1 MTTTQPISSPATTSA
16 AASSTRTR
24 SARFAWTVT
33 GYVLLLLLAA
43 FVRAITYERYLPVFE
58 HIDESYRF
66 IHAYQIRPDAPLG
79 DQYGV
84 IEWAHGF
91 PPLQPWVALWSQR
104 WVERVTLFPT
114 PPDYVRALRA
124 LSAALNVGTVALIA
138 ATGWRLARAHGPGIA
153 AWVGLLAALPWAVAP
168 RVVGTGNLALMDPLI
183 FPCVALALLL
193 AVISIQ
199 EDSALA
205 TFGSLLA
212 VIAAIYLKYLLVY
225 ALWLPFC
232 AVAVLIWRRRWRA
245 LPWIA
250 GMGVVSAGTAG
261 WLVFVH
267 KALELDNRES
277 EAFYESGLAN
287 MLSLTR
293 NLDNLAYTLSESIGV
308 WTFALTLLAGVVAYV
323 VARRRGA
330 STIDLRWLA
339 LLLPYMLANLMLTSS
354 VDILRTWEPH
364 WYRVRY
370 TLPTATGLMVLWAL
384 AAAQVVLALRGR
396 RWLARAV
403 PVTLA
408 LVVGIPSVAVNVA
421 NARAWA
427 EPHTFER
434 IWAWADATLPADGDF
449 LLASRGNLEDV
460 WNRPWS
466 GYNGTPSFDWAFT
479 DTPYDRPPEDWFAE
493 GFRYFAATEDD
504 MVMIYNDPAM
514 DPWLDQL
521 YPIKTIPGGVGVPS
535 DATFYR
541 LMPPQTETDALFG
554 GEIALV
560 GYDLSDATPA
570 PGDVLALRLYW
581 QAVQRPTINLSLF
594 VHLIPAGETTPA
606 VQIDGSPVS
615 EKRLPLTWDDP
626 DEVLLGEIALALPP
640 DLPPGEYTLAL
651 GLYDFTTGVR
661 WSLAD
666 GTDAFTRAIRL
677 R

>member
-1 MTTTQPISSPATTSA
+1 MTSSHFDSSSSAPAH
-16 AASSTRTR
+16 RR

-33 GYVLLLLLAA
+33 GYVVLLLLAA
-43 FVRAITYERYLPVFE
+43 GVRGATYARYLPVFE

-91 PPLQPWVALWSQR
+91 PPLQPWVAIWSQR
-104 WVERVTLFPT
+104 WVERQIPFPT

-124 LSAALNVGTVALIA
+124 LSAALNVGTTLLIA
-138 ATGWRLARAHGPGIA
+138 ATGWRLVREHGTGVA

-183 FPCVALALLL
+183 FPSVALALFF
-193 AVISIQ
+193 AVVSIQ
-199 EDSALA
+199 EDSPLA
-205 TFGSLLA
+205 AFGSLLA

-232 AVAVLIWRRRWRA
+232 AVAVMVWRRRWHA
-245 LPWIA
+245 LPWLIS
-250 GMGVVSAGTAG
+250 MGVVSAGTAG

-277 EAFYESGLAN
+277 EAFYENGVAN

-293 NLDNLAYTLSESIGV
+293 NADNLAYTLSESIGV
-308 WTFALTLLAGVVAYV
+308 WTFTLTIAAGVIAYV
-323 VARRRGA
+323 IARQQQKPHVN
-330 STIDLRWLA
+330 LRWLA
-339 LLLPYMLANLMLTSS
+339 VLLPYMLVNLMLTSS

-370 TLPTATGLMVLWAL
+370 TLPSAAGLMLLWGM
-384 AAAQVVLALRGR
+384 AAAQIVLTLRGEKR
-396 RWLARAV
+396 RWVAGLV
-403 PVTLA
+403 PVGLA
-408 LVVGIPSVAVNVA
+408 LVVGIPALQTDIA
-421 NARAWA
+421 NARTWS

-434 IWAWADATLPADGDF
+434 IWEWADATLPADGNF
-449 LLASRGNLEDV
+449 LLAARGNLEDV

-466 GYNGTPSFDWAFT
+466 GYNGAPSFDWAFT
-479 DTPYDRPPEDWFAE
+479 DTPYDKTPEQWHTE
-493 GFRYFAATEDD
+493 GFTYFAATDADLETVYTAPE
-504 MVMIYNDPAM
+504 MS
-514 DPWLDQL
+514 PWLDQL
-521 YPIKTIPGGVGVPS
+521 YPIKTIPGGAGLPS

-541 LMPPQTETDALFG
+541 LLPPQHQPDALFG

-560 GYDLSDATPA
+560 GYDLSDENPA
-570 PGDVLALRLYW
+570 PGDVFTMRLYW
-581 QAVQRPTINLSLF
+581 QAVTTPSTNVSLF
-594 VHLIPAGETTPA
+594 VHLLPAGETAPIA
-606 VQIDGSPVS
+606 QFDGSPAN
-615 EKRLPLTWDDP
+615 EKRLPVTWDDP
-626 DEVLLGEIALALPP
+626 DEVLMGNIALSLPP
-640 DLPPGEYTLAL
+640 DLPAGDYTLAL

-661 WSLAD
+661 LPLPD
-666 GTDAFTRAIRL
+666 GTDTYNHTLTL